1 MFVIN
6 LTWQASTDDR
16 AVAGY
21 TVYRDGVIV
30 GDVAATTFSD
40 TGLQS
45 AHAYSYTI
53 RAYDAAKNYSGITPA
68 ISVTTLGDTTAP
80 SAPAALTA
88 TPAQTSIG
96 LAWTASTDNVGVI
109 GYRVSRNGVVLGLT
123 NATTYL
129 DAPLTAG
136 TTYTYAVVAVDAA
149 NNVSAPAMLTVAT
162 TPIPQSCTN
171 NGTPYSITITVKS
184 YTKNVGLGARGEV
197 FLTVANGFAITQ
209 LQVKLGTQVVSEVLG
224 AELRDVIGL
233 GWTAPRTAGSYNLL
247 VTAKDILGCQTTT
260 TLARQV
266 VVR

>member
-1 MFVIN
+1 VTGYTVYRDGVRVGDATTTSFSDTGLQSATTYSYAVRAFDAAGNVSGISPAINVSTLGDTVAPSSPAGLTAVSAQTSIN
-6 LTWQASTDDR
+6 LTWQASTDNI
-16 AVAGY
+16 AV
-21 TVYRDGVIV
+21 T
-30 GDVAATTFSD
+30 
-40 TGLQS
+40 
-45 AHAYSYTI
+45 
-53 RAYDAAKNYSGITPA
+53 
-68 ISVTTLGDTTAP
+68 
-80 SAPAALTA
+80 
-88 TPAQTSIG
+88 
-96 LAWTASTDNVGVI
+96 
-109 GYRVSRNGVVLGLT
+109 GYRVSRNGAVLGLT

-129 DAPLTAG
+129 DAPLTPG
-136 TTYTYAVVAVDAA
+136 TPYNYAVSAVDAA
-149 NNVSAPAMLTVAT
+149 NNVSTPATLTVST
-162 TPIPQSCTN
+162 TSSVSQPCTN